1 MNLELRIFLTV
12 VAWGVPI
19 AMLFSDQMRE
29 YGQAILQFYALVI
42 HIVFSFTGV
51 LAMLIL
57 LGIFAPVFVG
67 VGGLIVGGLTVLVL
81 LYVIYK
87 SVTVPLAII
96 RG

>member
-1 MNLELRIFLTV
+1 MSVSISASLLSIQQL
-12 VAWGVPI
+12 
-19 AMLFSDQMRE
+19 
-29 YGQAILQFYALVI
+29 LV
-42 HIVFSFTGV
+42 HGWEKVKGV

-57 LGIFAPVFVG
+57 LGLFAPVFLG

-87 SVTVPLAII
+87 SVTVPLVII